1 MIHSN
6 REGDVPELRRIL
18 MLVACTLTL
27 TGLLHAAGNQEDPI
41 RQARELIAENRIND
55 AILLLEQTV
64 REDPE
69 RIQEAESL
77 MRTIREIRGEYNVL
91 FEQLINNLVNN
102 PDDIERTLEII
113 DQMEALD
120 EFPNQRVVEQ
130 VQDARVVAQLAF
142 DRNRLNTRM
151 DEARNFLAAGEYLAA
166 LEIYTELRELQRDRF
181 ETRGYGDIFVNTVNE
196 AVTSMSTVVEQV
208 SGVLPPYRRAGSAIL
223 DQARRDVLLLG
234 EDELLAFFGEA
245 EQMADLVLESDAIS
259 QNLAVVRSQVA
270 LQFPDDPTDWYLNF
284 QDFLARGRPEFRN
297 EEGIYVAVRD
307 AYRETIGQLSAAG
320 REQTSALLSQATAQ
334 AEAGDYADAAESYTT
349 AVQTAQL
356 WERAVAVEIGE
367 FQADPDLA
375 AVVER
380 RGPDA
385 ANEVVGARSA
395 GIVSASLADLSASL
409 ATFTEAGLER
419 EASLF
424 SLESQIASAESS
436 VNTFTAGLEALNT
449 ELQAVLALEPLTRSE
464 QTRDRVADGRTRWQ
478 AAIDRAMDRER
489 ELAVAISQTRTDA
502 VNETIATQGQ
512 RLPELVELNEGV
524 EQEDQEDPELV
535 RVARFPDDALA
546 GFRDILAE
554 LSLAEQAVS
563 TASDELAGENEYV
576 TAAAPVQEELER
588 LDDLAL
594 ELSGLRSRAE
604 AGVAT
609 AENLIAQAE
618 AREAEAR
625 NRIADTRAAISAFQ
639 VEAAR
644 NNYQAAREAFLE
656 ALELREDP
664 ALRTS
669 SDELIQTVGAE
680 LQELENVIVVRRVR
694 ELITQADEL
703 YNQDNYVAA
712 RDTLL
717 AAQSTWEQT
726 NVESNPEIDRLLTL
740 VTAALSLEEGRNL
753 AVTDPLYPILGNYLS
768 IAREDF
774 NTGQRLFRQGEIARA
789 NLRFDRAIENLRNI
803 RDVRPL
809 NWDARIL
816 ELRIAEIRNPEDFDE
831 IFATRYEQAV
841 GRLDEVG
848 PLEVYSELEVLAEIN
863 PDYPGIQQQIFQLEI
878 ALNLRENPVDAARVR
893 EAANLYNRAV
903 GLAQG
908 SVDQATVA
916 VSLLEEAV
924 DLNPDNSQAKFL
936 LDQLRIRLGG
946 QATVALST
954 ADEEQYRR
962 AETLFSQGQVLQA
975 LQIAERLLAASGNQ
989 NYPPLVDL
997 RRRIALRL
1005 GI

>member
-1 MIHSN
+1 
-6 REGDVPELRRIL
+6 

-41 RQARELIAENRIND
+41 RQARELISENRIND

-69 RIQEAESL
+69 RIQEAEAL

-102 PDDIERTLEII
+102 PDDIDRTLQII

-130 VQDARVVAQLAF
+130 VEDARIVAQLAF
-142 DRNRLNTRM
+142 DRNLLNRRM
-151 DEARNFLAAGEYLAA
+151 DEARNLLAAGEYIAA
-166 LEIYTELRELQRDRF
+166 LNVYAELQGLQRDRF
-181 ETRGYGDIFVNTVNE
+181 EQRGYGDIFVNTVNE
-196 AVTSMSTVVEQV
+196 AVGTMETVVQQV
-208 SGVLPPYRRAGSAIL
+208 AGVLPPYRQAGTAIL
-223 DQARRDVLLLG
+223 DQARRDVLLLS
-234 EDELLAFFGEA
+234 EDELLSFFSEA
-245 EQMADLVLESDAIS
+245 EQMAQLVLESDAVS
-259 QNLAVVRSQVA
+259 QDIAVVRSQVA

-320 REQTSALLSQATAQ
+320 REQTASLLQRAEAALD
-334 AEAGDYADAAESYTT
+334 AGDYQGAEGSFTT

-356 WERAVAVEIGE
+356 WERAVTVEVGDFAIDPPL
-367 FQADPDLA
+367 ADL
-375 AVVER
+375 VER
-380 RGPDA
+380 RGA
-385 ANEVVGARSA
+385 ETVAEVVEAR
-395 GIVSASLADLSASL
+395 GASLVAESLVDLSAVL
-409 ATFTEAGLER
+409 APFVDASIDR

-424 SLESQIASAESS
+424 SLQSQIAAAESA
-436 VNTFTAGLEALNT
+436 VNTFEAGQADLE
-449 ELQAVLALEPLTRSE
+449 LALQPVLGLPPVTRSE
-464 QTRDRVADGRTRWQ
+464 ELRERIATGRTRWE
-478 AAIDRAMDRER
+478 AAVNRAMDRER
-489 ELAVAISQTRTDA
+489 ELAVAISRTRTDGID
-502 VNETIATQGQ
+502 ETIVAQEQ
-512 RLPELVELNEGV
+512 RLPDLAQLNDGV
-524 EQEDQEDPELV
+524 EQQDPEDPELQ
-535 RVARFPDDALA
+535 RIARFPDDALA
-546 GFRDILAE
+546 GYQDVLAQ
-554 LSLAEQAVS
+554 LNDAEESVA
-563 TASDELAGENEYV
+563 TAS
-576 TAAAPVQEELER
+576 EELEDENTYVIEAPSVQNELQR
-588 LDDLAL
+588 LDQLAAQL
-594 ELSGLRSRAE
+594 TGLRSRAE
-604 AGVAT
+604 AGAAT
-609 AENLIAQAE
+609 ARNLIAQAE
-618 AREAEAR
+618 SREDEAR

-639 VEAAR
+639 VDAAR

-656 ALELREDP
+656 SLELREDP
-664 ALRTS
+664 GLRAD
-669 SDELIQTVGAE
+669 SDALIQQVGAE

-717 AAQSTWEQT
+717 AAQATWEQT
-726 NVESNPEIDRLLTL
+726 NVDPNPEVERLLTL
-740 VTAALSLEEGRNL
+740 VTAALSLEEGRQL
-753 AVTDPLYPILGNYLS
+753 AITDPLYPILGNYLS

-774 NTGQRLFRQGEIARA
+774 NAGQRLFRQGDVTRA
-789 NLRFDRAIENLRNI
+789 NIRFDRAIENLRNI

-816 ELRIAEIRNPEDFDE
+816 ELRIAQIRNPDDFDE

-863 PDYPGIQQQIFQLEI
+863 PDYPGIQQQLFQLEI

-893 EAANLYNRAV
+893 QAATLYNRAAS
-903 GLAQG
+903 LAQG
-908 SVDQATVA
+908 TRDQATVA
-916 VSLLEEAV
+916 VSLLEDAV
-924 DLNPDNSQAKFL
+924 DLNPDNNQAKFL

-975 LQIAERLLAASGNQ
+975 LQITERLLAASGNQ